1 VQTKTIECLRMLARP
16 GVTPAEYQ
24 ARVTIGANG
33 RIASVKAE
41 PMLRGSRLGEDQL
54 VMPALANAHDHGR
67 GVRYL
72 AQGAIDRP
80 LEAWVPSVHFQ
91 PDVDPYLNA
100 AVSMGR
106 HLCSG
111 IASSVHCHIVNQPEK
126 FDDEIRSIARAASDS
141 GIRLALVLPMRDQ
154 NLLAYGPDEDL
165 LSLVPEEERA
175 GIMERWAKPPLPA
188 KEQVARAVRLGE
200 ELDGERIEILFGPIA
215 PQWASL
221 EMLELVARESARS
234 GRRIHMHLLETR
246 YQREWADDAYPKG
259 LLKALDTIGLLSPRL
274 TVAHGVHLRKDEI
287 ALLAERGVIV
297 SLNTCS
303 NLRVRAGIAPAR
315 DFLAAGLAMGIG
327 LDALTLDDDN
337 DPFRGLRL
345 ARLLH
350 SGPGFAESIT
360 NAQLFGAAMSVGARA
375 VTGRDGNGEIA
386 EGRPADLVVLDYK
399 GLARDLMEGLV
410 DEAEVVLAR
419 ATQRHVRTV
428 YVGGRKVLDEARLL
442 TLDLQALEAELERQ
456 IFRSNERLF
465 GARRAL
471 QAYQTALT
479 RFYAERRHVRQR

>member
-1 VQTKTIECLRMLARP
+1 MLARP
-16 GVTPAEYQ
+16 GIAPAQYQ
-24 ARVTIGANG
+24 ARVTIGDG
-33 RIASVKAE
+33 RIHAVQAE
-41 PMLRGSRLGEDQL
+41 PQPKEDRSGEDGL
-54 VMPALANAHDHGR
+54 LMPALANAHDHGR

-72 AQGAIDRP
+72 AQGAFDRP
-80 LEAWVPSVHFQ
+80 LESWLPSVYFQ
-91 PDVDPYLNA
+91 PDVDPYVNA

-106 HLCSG
+106 HLCAG
-111 IASSVHCHIVNQPEK
+111 IASSVHCHIVNRPEK
-126 FDDEIRSIARAASDS
+126 FDDEIRGIARAAGES

-154 NLLAYGPDEDL
+154 NLLAYGRDEDL

-175 GIMERWAKPPLPA
+175 AIVERWAKPPLPA
-188 KEQVARAVRLGE
+188 KEQVARVARLGE
-200 ELDGERIEILFGPIA
+200 ELDGERLEILFGPIA

-221 EMLELVARESARS
+221 EMLELVAKESART
-234 GRRIHMHLLETR
+234 GRRVHMHLLETR
-246 YQREWADDAYPKG
+246 YQREWTDAAYPQG

-315 DFLAAGLAMGIG
+315 EFLAAGLAMGIG

-337 DPFRGLRL
+337 DPFRGLRV

-350 SGPGFAESIT
+350 SGPGFAGSIT
-360 NAQLFGAAMSVGARA
+360 NAQLLEASMSVGARA
-375 VTGRDGNGEIA
+375 VTGADGHGEIA
-386 EGRPADLVVLDYK
+386 EGRPADLMVLDYK
-399 GLARDLMEGLV
+399 GLARDLIDGLV

-419 ATQRHVRTV
+419 ATRRHVRTL
-428 YVGGRKVLDEARLL
+428 YVAGRKVLDEARLV

-456 IFRSNERLF
+456 IFASRERLF
-465 GARRAL
+465 SSRRPM
-471 QAYQTALT
+471 QAYQAALT
-479 RFYAERRHVRQR
+479 QFYAEGRHVRRVR